1 MEDNP
6 FMKHLYSQK
15 GFPGMHDTA
24 LTQVQ
29 TNTCTPHL
37 TASSPSL
44 AQHIVTFLELVLVQA
59 PHECTEMAT
68 AGKRPRG
75 APAKLPMQQLW
86 LGMLA
91 GTIRQAKHMSSI
103 WRNLCLENTGTF
115 PAVHL
120 TYEAIRKRLLSAGT
134 QPLQQ
139 LFASLSVALAS
150 WALAQQPSAL
160 GVAGFATQVVAL
172 DETTLDAV
180 RRLTQELRDLPKG
193 DPHVLVGKLAGLF
206 DLRLQRWVR
215 MQFRADVLAGCNIGV
230 LTLLAGLPTG
240 SLILA
245 DLGYFSFPWFDYL
258 TEQGYFWVSRLKE
271 RTTYQIK
278 EVLAYDDRQGLLDAI
293 VWLGKYRADRAGN
306 AVRLVICSSGDRQY
320 GYLTNVLDPTQLSM
334 QDIAQLYARRWDIE
348 LAFKLLKCELGLQI
362 WWAARPELVMI
373 QLWIALILAQILHA
387 LQLHVAMQAEV
398 EPFDISL
405 HVMVDLLGSMP
416 AGPTPVLD
424 RLIEQGRF
432 LGLIRPSTRMRI
444 VVPELEPH
452 MICPVPVLK
461 DLTRQARYAQRN
473 GHPRTVPFVSRFLT
487 QLLI

>member
-1 MEDNP
+1 MYDSAQTPVQE
-6 FMKHLYSQK
+6 HTSVQQ
-15 GFPGMHDTA
+15 PGQASASLGQQIVALLEMA
-24 LTQVQ
+24 LTHY
-29 TNTCTPHL
+29 TP
-37 TASSPSL
+37 
-44 AQHIVTFLELVLVQA
+44 
-59 PHECTEMAT
+59 PHPEPPVST
-68 AGKRPRG
+68 KRPRG
-75 APAKLPMQQLW
+75 RPVRLRSEQLW
-86 LGMLA
+86 LALLIGV
-91 GTIRQAKHMSSI
+91 IRRAKHLSSI
-103 WRNLCLENTGTF
+103 WRTLCLEPTGSF
-115 PAVHL
+115 PVVHL
-120 TYEAIRKRLLSAGT
+120 TYEAVRKRLLCAGT
-134 QPLQQ
+134 KPLQH
-139 LFASLSVALAS
+139 LFETLAVALRY
-150 WALAQQPSAL
+150 WTMTHQPSAL
-160 GVAGFATQVVAL
+160 PIAAFATQVVAL

-230 LTLLAGLPTG
+230 LTLLTGLPPG

-271 RTTYQIK
+271 RTTYQLK

-306 AVRLVICSSGDRQY
+306 AVRLVIFSSGDRQY
-320 GYLTNVLDPTQLSM
+320 GYLTNVLDPTHLSL
-334 QDIAQLYARRWDIE
+334 QDIAQVYARSFDIE
-348 LAFKLLKCELGLQI
+348 LAFKLLKCELGLHI
-362 WWAARPELVMI
+362 WWAARPELIMI
-373 QLWIALILAQILHA
+373 QVWIALILAQILHA
-387 LQLHVAMQAEV
+387 LQVHVAMQAEV

-424 RLIEQGRF
+424 RLIEEGRF
-432 LGLIRPSTRMRI
+432 LGLIRPSSRMCI

-452 MICPVPVLK
+452 MLCPVPVLK

>member
-1 MEDNP
+1 
-6 FMKHLYSQK
+6 
-15 GFPGMHDTA
+15 MHDTA
-24 LTQVQ
+24 LMPVQ
-29 TNTCTPHL
+29 TKACTPPL
-37 TASSPSL
+37 RVSSPSL
-44 AQHIVTFLELVLVQA
+44 AQHIISFLELVLLQS
-59 PHECTEMAT
+59 PHEHTEVAT
-68 AGKRPRG
+68 DGKRPRG
-75 APAKLPMQQLW
+75 APTKVPMQQLW
-86 LGMLA
+86 LALLV

-103 WRNLCLENTGTF
+103 WRTLCLENTGTF

-120 TYEAIRKRLLSAGT
+120 TYEAMRKRLLAVGT

-160 GVAGFATQVVAL
+160 DAAAFASEVVAL

-180 RRLTQELRDLPKG
+180 RRLTQDLRDLPPG
-193 DPHVLVGKLAGLF
+193 DPHLLVGKLAGLF

-230 LTLLAGLPTG
+230 LTLLTGLPTG

-278 EVLAYDDRQGLLDAI
+278 EILAYDDRQGLLDAI

-306 AVRLVICSSGDRQY
+306 AVRLVLFSSGNTQY
-320 GYLTNVLDPTQLSM
+320 GYLTNVLDPTHLSM
-334 QDIAQLYARRWDIE
+334 QGIAQLYARRWDIE

-387 LQLHVAMQAEV
+387 LQLHVALQAEV
-398 EPFDISL
+398 EPFDVSL
-405 HVMVDLLGSMP
+405 HVLVDLLGSMP
-416 AGPTPVLD
+416 AGTTPILD
-424 RLIEQGRF
+424 RLIEDGRF
-432 LGLIRPSTRMRI
+432 LGLIRPSTRLHI
-444 VVPELEPH
+444 VVPEVEPY
-452 MICPVPVLK
+452 MLCPVPVLQ
-461 DLTRQARYAQRN
+461 DLKRHARYAQRN